1 MSQFFASGGQSIGVS
16 ASASVL
22 PMNIQGCFPLVL
34 TGLILQYKGLSRVF
48 SNTTVQKRQFFST
61 WPSSWSN
68 SHIHTWL
75 LEGRPEPWTN
85 YLRNR
90 NLNEDHI
97 FEHLKGQG
105 FPIFKR
111 CFSYSYWQN
120 LPLAKVIN
128 NENFLLQY
136 YIFSFLIMS
145 LILQV
150 SLSRFYSPHTYTPK
164 IQTPTQK
171 SILWS
176 IQTL

>member
-1 MSQFFASGGQSIGVS
+1 MIQLPHPHMDYWKGGQSPAQI
-16 ASASVL
+16 
-22 PMNIQGCFPLVL
+22 
-34 TGLILQYKGLSRVF
+34 
-48 SNTTVQKRQFFST
+48 TV
-61 WPSSWSN
+61 
-68 SHIHTWL
+68 
-75 LEGRPEPWTN
+75 
-85 YLRNR
+85 NR

-97 FEHLKGQG
+97 FEHLKGQR

-171 SILWS
+171 SIL
-176 IQTL
+176 